1 MCMFPMQF
9 CYHEVN
15 FVLIICY
22 AVCYLEQLNRH
33 MEAVPQVAAVLLRNS
48 SNHHMVASS
57 SRVVVSTALKVWG
70 NMKAA
75 VSMEASQDKFKVGH
89 TVVSRVANMAV
100 HKVVKVRD
108 MADSRAAKVKGMA
121 VARSLRMGSQTTSRT
136 EDNMAVRVRAK
147 VSRIVVPH
155 RRKEASH
162 RMELAVETVAIL
174 KVKVVEAMEEDE
186 EAATVV
192 SKVAMDVATMAA
204 SQTMVARAAEGVA
217 VAMSSEVVV
226 DGAAMAE
233 GEMMIEVSLFVEH
246 F

>member
-1 MCMFPMQF
+1 
-9 CYHEVN
+9 
-15 FVLIICY
+15 
-22 AVCYLEQLNRH
+22 

-48 SNHHMVASS
+48 SNHCMVASS
-57 SRVVVSTALKVWG
+57 SRVVVSTAHKVWG

-75 VSMEASQDKFKVGH
+75 VSMEASKNKFKVGH
-89 TVVSRVANMAV
+89 TLVSRLANMAV

-108 MADSRAAKVKGMA
+108 MAVSRAAKVKGMV
-121 VARSLRMGSQTTSRT
+121 VARSPRMGSQTTSRT
-136 EDNMAVRVRAK
+136 EDNMAVRVKAK

-192 SKVAMDVATMAA
+192 SQVAMDISTLAA

-217 VAMSSEVVV
+217 MSSEVVV
-226 DGAAMAE
+226 DGAALAE
-233 GEMMIEVSLFVEH
+233 GEMMIEVSLFGEH